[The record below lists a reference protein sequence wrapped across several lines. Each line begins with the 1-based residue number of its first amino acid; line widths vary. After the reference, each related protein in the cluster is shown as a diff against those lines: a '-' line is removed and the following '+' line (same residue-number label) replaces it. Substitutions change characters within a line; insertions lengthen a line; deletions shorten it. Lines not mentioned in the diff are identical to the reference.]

1 MKRASSRLLLGLL
14 GVATSA
20 GLVLG
25 GKAVV
30 ESVAKGAAEVNAAV
44 ETADQITF
52 EFTNNDSI
60 AGEGWT
66 ANPSSGWNA
75 DSSRGISLSKK
86 EGALTYTLPS
96 TYGVSKIDVVASA
109 NAAGYTLH
117 LGDDSESVSKANNVT
132 YTFEN
137 LSYAP
142 GSTITLSWTLSG
154 DVKSIMFKSVT
165 FYKNVDS
172 QPSDVYLAEVSLEQG
187 DGKTTVYQ
195 NSDFSTDG
203 FVVTA
208 LYKSEA
214 EDPDYVNSI
223 VLTGSD
229 DLVWSDIDTSTIG
242 VKKLSVTYEGV
253 KSNEL
258 DITVEADPL
267 ASAVSETLT
276 ADNFEATSST
286 YKNSIDV
293 TIEGGADVIYQARTA
308 TSSGAIQLRS
318 SESDCGIVMSSNNT
332 GNVIAIEIAFEPSTS
347 AARTVSVYGNNTAY
361 VSAADLYN
369 TDTRG
374 ELVGEVVCS
383 DGAVQRIN
391 VEGDYLYLGVRSKS
405 GALYLD
411 YITLYFDGSVDPNI
425 AKVQEFVDTYMHLDD
440 YNANEGKCLGADGYY
455 VKARTALIALGEE
468 CIELF
473 KTAEQF
479 AAAKKRYENWAKS
492 NGDDNPYSG
501 TFTASAASRINNDD
515 HAEYWIVG
523 GISIA
528 VIGVAA
534 AMFFLPARRKRPNT
548 LFLI

>member
-1 MKRASSRLLLGLL
+1 MKKTSSRLLLGLL

-30 ESVAKGAAEVNAAV
+30 DNVAKGAVEANAAI

-52 EFTNNDSI
+52 EFTDNASI
-60 AGEGWT
+60 ANEGWT
-66 ANPSSGWNA
+66 ATPSSGWNA
-75 DSSRGISLSKK
+75 DGSGRGISLSKK
-86 EGALTYTLPS
+86 EGSLTYILPS

-117 LGDDSESVSKANNVT
+117 LGDDSKPVSNDKNVV

-137 LSYAP
+137 LTYES
-142 GSTITLSWTLSG
+142 GSTITLSWTMSG
-154 DVKSIMFKSVT
+154 NVKSIMFKSIT

-172 QPSDVYLAEVSLEQG
+172 QPSDVYLAEVSLEEG
-187 DGKTTVYQ
+187 SGKTTVYQ
-195 NSDFSTDG
+195 GSEFSTEG
-203 FVVTA
+203 FAVTA
-208 LYKSEA
+208 IYKSES

-223 VLTGSD
+223 VVTGSD
-229 DLVWSDIDTSTIG
+229 ELVWSDIDTSTLGI
-242 VKKLSVTYEGV
+242 KKLSVTYDGV

-276 ADNFEATSST
+276 ADNFEATGSS

-318 SESDCGIVMSSNNT
+318 SESDCGIVISSNNA
-332 GNVIAIEIAFEPSTS
+332 GKVIGVEIAFESSTS
-347 AARTVSVYGNNTAY
+347 SARTVSVYGKNTAY
-361 VSAADLYN
+361 ASAADLY
-369 TDTRG
+369 DG
-374 ELVGEVVCS
+374 ETQGDLVGEVVCE

-391 VEGDYLYLGVRSKS
+391 VEGDYLYIGIRSKS

-411 YITLYFDGSVDPNI
+411 YITIYFDGSVAPVDPNV

-455 VKARTALIALGEE
+455 VKARTALIALGED
-468 CIELF
+468 CIKLF
-473 KTAEQF
+473 QEDAQF
-479 AAAKKRYENWAKS
+479 DAAQTRYEAWARF
-492 NGDDNPYSG
+492 NGDDSPYAG
-501 TFTASAASRINNDD
+501 TFTASAAARIGNESKTD
-515 HAEYWIVG
+515 YWIVG
-523 GISIA
+523 GISLA
-528 VIGVAA
+528 AIGLAA
-534 AMFFLPARRKRPNT
+534 GLFFLRKKKEA
-548 LFLI
+548 

>member
-1 MKRASSRLLLGLL
+1 M
-14 GVATSA
+14 
-20 GLVLG
+20 
-25 GKAVV
+25 
-30 ESVAKGAAEVNAAV
+30 
-44 ETADQITF
+44 
-52 EFTNNDSI
+52 
-60 AGEGWT
+60 
-66 ANPSSGWNA
+66 
-75 DSSRGISLSKK
+75 
-86 EGALTYTLPS
+86 
-96 TYGVSKIDVVASA
+96 
-109 NAAGYTLH
+109 
-117 LGDDSESVSKANNVT
+117 
-132 YTFEN
+132 
-137 LSYAP
+137 
-142 GSTITLSWTLSG
+142 
-154 DVKSIMFKSVT
+154 
-165 FYKNVDS
+165 
-172 QPSDVYLAEVSLEQG
+172 
-187 DGKTTVYQ
+187 
-195 NSDFSTDG
+195 
-203 FVVTA
+203 VTA

-440 YNANEGKCLGADGYY
+440 YNTNEGKCLGADGYY
-455 VKARTALIALGEE
+455 VKARTALLSLTAEQ
-468 CIELF
+468 IELF

-479 AAAKKRYENWAKS
+479 AAAKARYEKWAEF
-492 NGDDNPYSG
+492 NGDANPYSG

-523 GISIA
+523 GISLA
-528 VIGVAA
+528 AIGVAA
-534 AMFFLPARRKRPNT
+534 ALFFLRKKKEA
-548 LFLI
+548 